1 MAKLKKA
8 VVDASPLVFLAKLNQ
23 LSLLTHLY
31 EEITIPETVYIET
44 VEQGLFYGYP
54 DAPLIAAFVRKLG
67 KGSILKHSSWPEG
80 LKEVNLGQGEKETI
94 ALAYELGAE
103 AVIDES
109 RARKIARK
117 YGVRTRGTLG
127 ILVRAYKLNLIP
139 RETLAELLNVIE
151 LREDIWIRSE
161 LCEEV
166 RRKVLL

>member
-1 MAKLKKA
+1 MAELKKA
-8 VVDASPLVFLAKLNQ
+8 VVDASPLVFLAKLNH

-31 EEITIPETVYIET
+31 EEITIPETVYIEA

-54 DAPLIAAFVRKLG
+54 DASLIAAFVRKLG
-67 KGSILKHSSWPEG
+67 EGSILKPSSWLKG
-80 LKEVNLGQGEKETI
+80 LKEASLGKGEKETI

-103 AVIDES
+103 AIIDDS

-127 ILVRAYKLNLIP
+127 VLTRAYRLNLIS
-139 RETLAELLNVIE
+139 RETLAELLNVIQ
-151 LREDIWIRSE
+151 LREDIWIRPE